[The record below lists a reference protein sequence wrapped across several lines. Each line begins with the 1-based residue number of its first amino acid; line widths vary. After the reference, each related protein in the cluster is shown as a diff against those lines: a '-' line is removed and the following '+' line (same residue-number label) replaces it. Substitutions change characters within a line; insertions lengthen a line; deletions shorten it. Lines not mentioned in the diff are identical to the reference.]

1 MGMGHRDQPG
11 RDRATGD
18 MMEDETRWA
27 FDDWKMI
34 NDIKFGILLAVI
46 ILLCVM
52 VELAV
57 GLIAIAGLLRRP

>member
-1 MGMGHRDQPG
+1 
-11 RDRATGD
+11 
-18 MMEDETRWA
+18 MEDETRWA